1 MIENLFYHVGI
12 LLEVDSKSK
21 SKSYSVLVLKSN
33 QDEDEEEAETGLP
46 QSEERKL
53 YRFLNL
59 ANRGSTRP
67 PHGGGLDH
75 EVLQVRFLHL
85 YPLILITFEKKTC
98 HWTLKFG
105 VP

>member
-1 MIENLFYHVGI
+1 M
-12 LLEVDSKSK
+12 DSKSK

-33 QDEDEEEAETGLP
+33 QEDEEEAETGLP
-46 QSEERKL
+46 QSEEKKL

-75 EVLQVRFLHL
+75 EVLQVRFL
-85 YPLILITFEKKTC
+85 YIYILIFYFDNFCENIS
-98 HWTLKFG
+98 LDS
-105 VP
+105 